1 MNEATTTLNKKCKAK
16 LLKVLFL
23 ATIFLLTASG
33 CSTYMGYDAVK
44 YQEDI
49 PGMKKDL
56 KETTL
61 DYRVD
66 VIEISSDRKNINLIG
81 KYEVERIKS
90 VAEFENREHIELKQS
105 FDTAVGMFVFTP
117 VKCIFDCL
125 LVFSPW
131 KQKLASNPPGFFT
144 QLTYIPPFSW
154 FAIFQCPPYYFEDY
168 HKLKEGVNTYE
179 ETNKYGQKIA
189 RDGTIK
195 YISREKVKI
204 SQKEV
209 FYKQLEERFIIDKKQ
224 FVEAKN
230 FLQKKADSGDSVAL
244 LNLAQMYFYGIGV
257 KQNSK
262 TAISL
267 LQKAVNQGNQQ
278 AENLIKLFSS
288 AQAHKIKSIN
298 TAIITKSTK
307 NKELKEDIQFA
318 IKKQEDDYLADL
330 FNDKDGKELPDAK
343 SLKVYL
349 EKTTLGLE
357 ETTIGG
363 LGLIIGKNGD
373 DFIVHKVIDNY
384 PAKIIGIQEKDQLL
398 MINGQ
403 LVTNYNSIA
412 DIINDLRG
420 KSNSNITISIRHH
433 SDRMIRTIIL
443 TRRVITTLMN
453 KKRLAYIK
461 DIKQK
466 WDSGKKYSKD
476 LKAYE
481 YLKINNNKDADFRLK
496 YINFYT
502 SDKNDLEYLIEHS
515 SNTSENNEKLLELCL
530 KLNQYD
536 LYIAKERRMDLW
548 NIIAMKDDIS
558 TAEKIFRNTNTSYT
572 DFDFVLRTALQ
583 HDSKKIAELLLLA
596 TGRYSFNYKDALLT
610 TAANEEGK
618 CLPLILARKKFSLE
632 ELAYALDKAIKC
644 NSIKN
649 VRLILKYMDP
659 LLKPEMSIGM
669 NCAVPISKNNQEI
682 LSELT
687 KRNIKISISSLA
699 DLIKFN
705 SPKTIENVKF
715 VIRDKKIWDL
725 ASPDMDSAMLASAET
740 GNIGVLKLLIANGG
754 EINCANDKDETPLII
769 ARNKGHIEYVRYIA
783 SQGGTDSILAIKRY
797 REQIKDKREKLK
809 VQKRKDFFQQHRV
822 RHAAEIKK
830 LRQKFFN
837 QKLAHADKATMDMLI
852 DKSCKIIWYNDDYP
866 QCMEAINLRL
876 SSTPEKNKFYGTVD
890 TVLAVE
896 DLYPNYKNLYKKLN
910 SFTSRRGAVADSDIQ
925 KKARMIILTNALC
938 SAWAEDDEINY
949 MQTELN
955 KMKEELDSIG
965 PGLSAGMGIASL
977 GIQRLTPIFIKILE
991 NAQTS
996 KKTFKIMV
1004 KIEKGTDGLEYITV
1018 KSLDPYVSI
1027 TDSNLY

>member
-1 MNEATTTLNKKCKAK
+1 MKQFVKSAILMVVSLLIFTGCQTYFGYNSQKQVTTKEDFQKENIEANQAWERYRECYSKPIPKDVHNK
-16 LLKVLFL
+16 LLQDAEKQAGERYGSWRHIDYDTEKRYQSWKNELFEK
-23 ATIFLLTASG
+23 ASHRYRIIRGVKEGVFSSVFLSRYHLPQSFQKAQEEQKSREQQF
-33 CSTYMGYDAVK
+33 AVVSDEFK
-44 YQEDI
+44 KIDI
-49 PGMKKDL
+49 PEAVQISSTVKNYFYKDGSL
-56 KETTL
+56 YGNYIVKMQEPKL
-61 DYRVD
+61 A
-66 VIEISSDRKNINLIG
+66 IEIRTHLYSKN
-81 KYEVERIKS
+81 
-90 VAEFENREHIELKQS
+90 AEW
-105 FDTAVGMFVFTP
+105 VPPFVFLRYP
-117 VKCIFDCL
+117 FDFIGC
-125 LVFSPW
+125 FCGDW
-131 KQKLASNPPGFFT
+131 ELAEHKPDFFT
-144 QLTYIPPFSW
+144 LLSYCPPFSW
-154 FAIFQCPPYYFEDY
+154 FFTRTPPYFTNPSAQKTK
-168 HKLKEGVNTYE
+168 HQVIISKEGTVVVE
-179 ETNKYGQKIA
+179 
-189 RDGTIK
+189 
-195 YISREKVKI
+195 REKK
-204 SQKEV
+204 QKLSESEIPQAI
-209 FYKQLEERFIIDKKQ
+209 KWLQLRAKEGDAVAQ
-224 FVEAKN
+224 F
-230 FLQKKADSGDSVAL
+230 
-244 LNLAQMYFYGIGV
+244 NLAMLYDDGKYV
-257 KQNSK
+257 KKDSK
-262 TAISL
+262 RAL
-267 LQKAVNQGNQQ
+267 
-278 AENLIKLFSS
+278 ELFSS
-288 AQAHKIKSIN
+288 AVKSENSYVEEQIV
-298 TAIITKSTK
+298 S
-307 NKELKEDIQFA
+307 
-318 IKKQEDDYLADL
+318 
-330 FNDKDGKELPDAK
+330 
-343 SLKVYL
+343 SLSASRI
-349 EKTTLGLE
+349 E
-357 ETTIGG
+357 
-363 LGLIIGKNGD
+363 
-373 DFIVHKVIDNY
+373 VIAN
-384 PAKIIGIQEKDQLL
+384 
-398 MINGQ
+398 MINDYSRKMRILKKAADQGSPTAQ
-403 LVTNYNSIA
+403 YSYAVLCEHSKDSKQALKYYKMAADQGNIDAAIAVCRSTNYSYSIKEYVDVVKRA
-412 DIINDLRG
+412 LQTAARTDDIIL
-420 KSNSNITISIRHH
+420 
-433 SDRMIRTIIL
+433 
-443 TRRVITTLMN
+443 
-453 KKRLAYIK
+453 
-461 DIKQK
+461 
-466 WDSGKKYSKD
+466 
-476 LKAYE
+476 
-481 YLKINNNKDADFRLK
+481 
-496 YINFYT
+496 
-502 SDKNDLEYLIEHS
+502 
-515 SNTSENNEKLLELCL
+515 
-530 KLNQYD
+530 
-536 LYIAKERRMDLW
+536 
-548 NIIAMKDDIS
+548 
-558 TAEKIFRNTNTSYT
+558 AEKIIKHRNGHDLDSNTAFYIALKNDSYK
-572 DFDFVLRTALQ
+572 V
-583 HDSKKIAELLLLA
+583 AELLLL
-596 TGRYSFNYKDALLT
+596 TYVPYNFNYASALKI
-610 TAANEEGK
+610 TAANKDSK
-618 CLPLILARKKFSLE
+618 CLPMILSRKKFSLE

-644 NSIKN
+644 NSTKN

-659 LLKPEMSIGM
+659 LLKPGMSIGM

-725 ASPDMDSAMLASAET
+725 ASPDMDSAMLVSAET

-783 SQGGTDSILAIKRY
+783 SQGGTDSILVIKRY
-797 REQIKDKREKLK
+797 REKIKDKREKLK

-925 KKARMIILTNALC
+925 KKAGMIILTNALC